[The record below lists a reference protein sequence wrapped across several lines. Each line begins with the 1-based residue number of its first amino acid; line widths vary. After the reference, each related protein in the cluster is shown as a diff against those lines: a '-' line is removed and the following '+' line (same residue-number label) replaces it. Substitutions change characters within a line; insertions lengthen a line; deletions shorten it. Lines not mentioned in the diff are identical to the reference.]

1 MSIIDDNSHMRVLVV
16 EDHAIV
22 RSGIVSLVESESDM
36 TVVGEAVDG
45 ADALTVFR
53 ACRPD
58 VVLMDLQM
66 PKVDGVEAIGR
77 IRSEFPQARL
87 LVLTMHGGD
96 ALAVRALKAGAA
108 GFVVK
113 TALRQELID
122 AMREVHAGRRY
133 VPPHVAVEIAKH
145 VGEEALSERELK
157 VLRLVAEGVG
167 NKEIGSCLAMS
178 EDTVKGHL
186 KRIFAKL
193 GANDRAQAVALGL
206 RRGLLD
212 L

>member
-1 MSIIDDNSHMRVLVV
+1 MEDSRTRVLVV

-22 RSGIVSLVESESDM
+22 RSGIIGLIDSESDM
-36 TVVGEAVDG
+36 SVVAEATDG

-53 ACRPD
+53 ECRPD
-58 VVLMDLQM
+58 LVLMDLQM
-66 PKVDGVEAIGR
+66 PKMDGVEATAR
-77 IRSEFPQARL
+77 IREEFPDARI

-96 ALAVRALKAGAA
+96 TLAVRALKAGAA

-113 TALRQELID
+113 TALRKELID
-122 AMREVHAGRRY
+122 AMREVRAGRRY
-133 VPPHVAVEIAKH
+133 VPPGVAVEIAKH
-145 VGEEALSERELK
+145 IGEEALSERELQ

-167 NKEIGSCLAMS
+167 NKQIAARLAMS

-186 KRIFAKL
+186 KRIFTKL